1 MSAACCSHLGSARVG
16 PAMGSSQQECCHS
29 VEKTDC
35 LPTAMVVTSYKGV
48 TLLLPDDCPRR
59 QTADGG
65 VEYSLGAGGLISL
78 DASKLIGGLATT
90 AGAALDVDVGVKH
103 SVPLPPTLHC
113 CHRCMQDREAVEI
126 FP

>member
-1 MSAACCSHLGSARVG
+1 MSAACCSHLGSARVCR
-16 PAMGSSQQECCHS
+16 AMQSSDEECRHS
-29 VEKTDC
+29 VENTDG

-78 DASKLIGGLATT
+78 HASKLVGPRATT
-90 AGAALDVDVGVKH
+90 DAA
-103 SVPLPPTLHC
+103 
-113 CHRCMQDREAVEI
+113 Q
-126 FP
+126 

>member
-1 MSAACCSHLGSARVG
+1 MSAVCCSHLGSARAC

-29 VEKTDC
+29 VEITDC

-78 DASKLIGGLATT
+78 DASKLIGTHAG
-90 AGAALDVDVGVKH
+90 AGAA
-103 SVPLPPTLHC
+103 
-113 CHRCMQDREAVEI
+113 R
-126 FP
+126 